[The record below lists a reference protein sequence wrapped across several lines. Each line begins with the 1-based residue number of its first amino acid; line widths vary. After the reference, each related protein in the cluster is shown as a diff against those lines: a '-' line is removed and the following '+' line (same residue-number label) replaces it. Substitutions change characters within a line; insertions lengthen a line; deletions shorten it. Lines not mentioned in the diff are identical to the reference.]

1 MKTSNKLLLAAYIII
16 VLAVASALI
25 GARTAADRVLERT
38 LSSYSSIEMPAERN
52 NDQAAI

>member
-25 GARTAADRVLERT
+25 GARTAADRLLERT
-38 LSSYSSIEMPAERN
+38 LSSHYKTEVTAPAN
-52 NDQAAI
+52 ND